1 MPRIVNRL
9 GLGLALGL
17 SAFAVSAPVAT
28 PAHAAGPKFER
39 AAAVD
44 VQRCIMETSEGKRAK
59 KDLEKTFA
67 KGQARLDR
75 KAKDIEK
82 GMRDLQAKAPMLSQK
97 ELVKRQE
104 DLMRRQ
110 AELEQ
115 LGMKLQEEVMQKE
128 QLLTEKIYKKVEAIV
143 QQIALEENL
152 QVVLV
157 RSDMTVLYANPKLDL
172 TNRVIVR
179 YEKKHK

>member
-1 MPRIVNRL
+1 MSRILSRTVL
-9 GLGLALGL
+9 GLSLGLATF
-17 SAFAVSAPVAT
+17 AFSAPVAT
-28 PAHAAGPKFER
+28 PAQAAPPNLER
-39 AAAVD
+39 AAVVD
-44 VQRCIMETSEGKRAK
+44 VQRCIMETTEGKRAK

-82 GMRDLQAKAPMLSQK
+82 GMRDLQAKAAMLSQQ
-97 ELVKRQE
+97 ELIKRQE

-128 QLLTEKIYKKVEAIV
+128 QLLTEKIYKKVGAIV
-143 QQIALEENL
+143 KQIALEEDL
-152 QVVLV
+152 QIVLV